1 MKIIPSTLALL
12 AFASTG
18 LAQEQPAE
26 EIDFEAR
33 RQSIPVLEQHIAQR
47 EARFEVMRE
56 ELRRLDS
63 RVEEQLDYIIETLA
77 SITDSQESR
86 RRVAEIKEDAIQ
98 SLMRNIEFYNR
109 IRRQVFERM
118 RTNPGVPQ
126 ELSEY
131 QLNLLDERMAR
142 RLGQVTEL
150 VNSLPGHRDVARYE
164 VVSVDTYWDG
174 WSRQNT
180 QVSEE
185 WRQNR
190 RDARSSEAM
199 RSQVLARIDEAL
211 QTAERRR
218 AAITENLS
226 TRQLD
231 ETERAAREGELGRL
245 DAMIDQ
251 LRTERREIT
260 LPGEGGGNAVGRSE
274 AHRMEQMLD
283 DARRDLAQ
291 DFDEIVR
298 RLRELDTEA
307 RRIHDMRENLAA
319 RIAWLEANAPPEE

>member
-1 MKIIPSTLALL
+1 MRIIPSTLILL
-12 AFASTG
+12 AFASTAP
-18 LAQEQPAE
+18 AQEQHAE

-47 EARFEVMRE
+47 EARFEAMRE
-56 ELRRLDS
+56 ELQRLDT
-63 RVEEQLDYIIETLA
+63 RVEEQLDYIIGTLA

-150 VNSLPGHRDVARYE
+150 VNSLPGHRDVPRYE
-164 VVSVDTYWDG
+164 VVSIDTYWDG

-199 RSQVLARIDEAL
+199 RSQVLTRIDEAL

-218 AAITENLS
+218 ATITENLS

-231 ETERAAREGELGRL
+231 ETERGALEGELGRI

-251 LRTERREIT
+251 LRTERREII

-283 DARRDLAQ
+283 DARRDLAR
-291 DFDEIVR
+291 DFNEIVR

-307 RRIHDMRENLAA
+307 LRIHDMRENLAA